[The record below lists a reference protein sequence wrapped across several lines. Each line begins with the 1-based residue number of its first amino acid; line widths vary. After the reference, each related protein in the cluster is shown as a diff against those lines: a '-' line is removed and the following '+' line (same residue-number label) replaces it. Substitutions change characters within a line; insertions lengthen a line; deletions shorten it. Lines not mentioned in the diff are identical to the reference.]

1 MLFLSSSGTLLR
13 KLVGV
18 MHEQLGCKCL
28 AVQMSDADL
37 TKCLEMQH
45 NQLTFWNAWFFNT
58 FDTGISMDAEV
69 GWGKLGFFERCL
81 LSFGS
86 YSKIVIFIWLEQIIL
101 WLFWMLVDYSVSCM
115 KLIGFFLS
123 VYCTAVS
130 MNMRSKMFLPALRV
144 FLLPSVEKQDV

>member
-1 MLFLSSSGTLLR
+1 MCRTSVTTNLQNWKTEVVAIVSHYLMFLSSSGMLLR

-18 MHEQLGCKCL
+18 MHEQLVCKCL

-81 LSFGS
+81 LCFGS
-86 YSKIVIFIWLEQIIL
+86 YSKIVIFIWLDRANYFVVIL
-101 WLFWMLVDYSVSCM
+101 NACRLQCVMYEAHWCFFKCILYSS
-115 KLIGFFLS
+115 
-123 VYCTAVS
+123 
-130 MNMRSKMFLPALRV
+130 
-144 FLLPSVEKQDV
+144 